1 LRPAGDEAENGAV
14 IHREVYD
21 YIVIGAGSA
30 GCAAAGRLSE
40 DPDVRVAVVEAGP
53 PSVGRLFEVPALF
66 ARQLKSAYDWDFQ
79 TEPEPALR
87 GRRSYLPR
95 GRVVGGTSA
104 MNTMLYVRGN
114 AADYDAWAADNA
126 PGWGYEDVLPFFL
139 RSEDNERGRS
149 EFHGTGGPLAVSD
162 ARSVHP
168 LLRAWVV
175 AAEQAGFPATDDF
188 NGREQEGVGIYQVTQ
203 RDGLRCSSARA
214 FLEPAHVRGNLE
226 LLHSTLALRI
236 VWDGERAVGVEVDRA
251 GEVRTIY
258 ADAEVI
264 LSAGAYQSPHLLL
277 LSGVGPADELHAAG
291 IEVIAD
297 LPWVG
302 RNLQDHAGS
311 MLALP
316 TTTEHPLLGGD
327 TSAEEERLYRDGD
340 GPMTWTEVGGFVRS
354 RPELEAPDLQF
365 HAALGLSL
373 DEGLGPSGRSGISF
387 GPYVARPA
395 SRGWVRL
402 RTPEPYS
409 KPRIQHNFLVEESDR
424 TALRDGLRLAL
435 EIARQPALR
444 EHLTDLS
451 KAQSEG
457 LMPGSDSDQAID
469 EFVQRSAFAFY
480 HPCGT
485 CAIGD
490 VVDPMLR
497 VRGVDG
503 LRVADASVMPRLITG
518 NTNAP
523 AIMIGER
530 AAHAISTGSL
540 HASAERDSRARSGAV

>member
-1 LRPAGDEAENGAV
+1 MS
-14 IHREVYD
+14 HREVYD

-30 GCAAAGRLSE
+30 GCVAAGRLSE
-40 DPDVRVAVVEAGP
+40 DPHVRVAVIEAGP
-53 PSVGRLFEVPALF
+53 PSAGRLFDLPALF

-79 TEPEPALR
+79 TEPEPALG
-87 GRRSYLPR
+87 GRRNYLPR

-114 AADYDAWAADNA
+114 AGDYDAWAADDA

-139 RSEDNERGRS
+139 RSEDNERGEG
-149 EFHGTGGPLAVSD
+149 EFHGSGGPLAVSD

-168 LLRAWVV
+168 LLLAWV
-175 AAEQAGFPATDDF
+175 AAAQQIGLPANDDF

-214 FLEPAHVRGNLE
+214 FLEPAFARGKLE

-236 VWDGERAVGVEVDRA
+236 VWDGVRAIGVEVDRA

-258 ADAEVI
+258 ADAEII

-277 LSGVGPADELHAAG
+277 LSGVGPADELRAAG
-291 IEVIAD
+291 IELVAD
-297 LPWVG
+297 LPDVG
-302 RNLQDHAGS
+302 RNLQDHVGS
-311 MLALP
+311 MLAVP
-316 TTTEHPLLGGD
+316 TTTQHPLLRGD
-327 TSAEEERLYRDGD
+327 TSAEEERLYREGD
-340 GPMTWTEVGGFVRS
+340 GPMAWAEVGGFVRS
-354 RPELEAPDLQF
+354 MPQLTAPDLQF
-365 HAALGLSL
+365 HAALGLSV
-373 DEGLGPSGRSGISF
+373 DEGLGPSQRSGISF

-409 KPRIQHNFLVEESDR
+409 KPRIQHNFLTEESDR
-424 TALRDGLRLAL
+424 IATRDGLRLAL

-451 KAQSEG
+451 RARSEG
-457 LMPGSDSDQAID
+457 LLPDSDTDAAID
-469 EFVQRSAFAFY
+469 EFVRRTAFAFY
-480 HPCGT
+480 HPSGT
-485 CAIGD
+485 CAIGP
-490 VVDPMLR
+490 VVDPRLR

-503 LRVADASVMPRLITG
+503 LRVADASVMPRLVTG

-530 AAHAISTGSL
+530 VAHLIATGSL
-540 HASAERDSRARSGAV
+540 HASAERAAPDLEATARGRGRET

>member
-1 LRPAGDEAENGAV
+1 MGR
-14 IHREVYD
+14 REVYD

-30 GCAAAGRLSE
+30 GCAASGRLSE
-40 DPDVRVAVVEAGP
+40 DPHVRVGVIEAGP

-79 TEPEPALR
+79 TEPEPALG
-87 GRRSYLPR
+87 GRRNYLPR

-114 AADYDAWAADNA
+114 AADYDAWAAADA
-126 PGWGYEDVLPFFL
+126 PGWSYEDVLPFFL
-139 RSEDNERGRS
+139 RSEDNERGEG

-162 ARSVHP
+162 ARSAHP
-168 LLRAWVV
+168 LLLAWV
-175 AAEQAGFPATDDF
+175 AAAQQLGLPANGDF

-214 FLEPAHVRGNLE
+214 FLEPACSRGNLE

-236 VWDGERAVGVEVDRA
+236 VWDGVRAIGVEVDRA

-258 ADAEVI
+258 ADAEI
-264 LSAGAYQSPHLLL
+264 IISAGAYQSPHLLL
-277 LSGVGPADELHAAG
+277 LSGVGPADELRAAG
-291 IEVIAD
+291 IELVAD
-297 LPWVG
+297 APDVG

-316 TTTEHPLLGGD
+316 TTTPHPLLGGD
-327 TSAEEERLYRDGD
+327 TSAEEERLYGHGD

-354 RPELEAPDLQF
+354 APQLTAPDLQF

-373 DEGLGPSGRSGISF
+373 DEGLGPSRRSGISF

-409 KPRIQHNFLVEESDR
+409 KPRIQHNFLTEESDR
-424 TALRDGLRLAL
+424 IATRDGLRLAL

-444 EHLTDLS
+444 EHLADLS
-451 KAQSEG
+451 LARSEG
-457 LMPGSDSDQAID
+457 LLPDSDTDEAID
-469 EFVQRSAFAFY
+469 EFVRRTAFAFY
-480 HPCGT
+480 HPSGT
-485 CAIGD
+485 CAIGP
-490 VVDPMLR
+490 VVDPQLR

-503 LRVADASVMPRLITG
+503 LRVADASVMPRLVTG

-530 AAHAISTGSL
+530 VAHLIATGSL
-540 HASAERDSRARSGAV
+540 DASAERDSRPRTAAT

>member
-1 LRPAGDEAENGAV
+1 MDQ
-14 IHREVYD
+14 REVYD
-21 YIVIGAGSA
+21 YIVVGAGSA
-30 GCAAAGRLSE
+30 GCAVAGRLSE
-40 DPDVRVAVVEAGP
+40 DRALRVVVIEAGP
-53 PSVGRLFEVPALF
+53 PSAGRLFEVPALF
-66 ARQLKSAYDWDFQ
+66 ARQLKSAYDWDFH
-79 TEPEPALR
+79 TEPEPALG
-87 GRRSYLPR
+87 GRRNYLPR

-114 AADYDAWAADNA
+114 AADYDAWAAGGA
-126 PGWGYEDVLPFFL
+126 QAWGYEDVLPFFL
-139 RSEDNERGRS
+139 RSEDNERGES

-168 LLRAWVV
+168 LLQAWVA
-175 AAEQAGFPATDDF
+175 AAEQAGYPPNEDF

-214 FLEPAHVRGNLE
+214 FLEPAFSRGNLE

-236 VWDGERAVGVEVDRA
+236 VWDGARAIGVEVDRA

-258 ADAEVI
+258 ADAEII

-277 LSGVGPADELHAAG
+277 LSGVGPADELRAAG
-291 IEVIAD
+291 IKPIAD
-297 LPWVG
+297 LPHVG

-316 TTTEHPLLGGD
+316 TTTPHPLLGGD
-327 TSAEEERLYRDGD
+327 TSAEEARLYTQGD
-340 GPMTWTEVGGFVRS
+340 GPMTWTEAGGFMRS
-354 RPELEAPDLQF
+354 TPQLAAPDLQF

-409 KPRIQHNFLVEESDR
+409 KPRIQHNFLTEESDR
-424 TALRDGLRLAL
+424 TALRDGIRLAL
-435 EIARQPALR
+435 GIARQPALR
-444 EHLTDLS
+444 EHLADLS
-451 KAQSEG
+451 LAESEG
-457 LMPGSDSDQAID
+457 LIPSSDTDEAID
-469 EFVQRSAFAFY
+469 EFVRRTAFAFY

-490 VVDPMLR
+490 VIDPMLR

-503 LRVADASVMPRLITG
+503 LRVADTSVMPRMITG

-530 AAHAISTGSL
+530 AAHVIATGSL
-540 HASAERDSRARSGAV
+540 HATRT

>member
-1 LRPAGDEAENGAV
+1 MS
-14 IHREVYD
+14 HRELYD

-40 DPDVRVAVVEAGP
+40 DPHVRVAVIEAGP
-53 PSVGRLFEVPALF
+53 PSAGRLFEAPALF

-79 TEPEPALR
+79 TEPEPALG
-87 GRRSYLPR
+87 GRRNYLPR

-114 AADYDAWAADNA
+114 AADYDAWAADDA

-139 RSEDNERGRS
+139 RSEDNERGES
-149 EFHGTGGPLAVSD
+149 EFHRSGGPLAVSD

-168 LLRAWVV
+168 LLLAWVA
-175 AAEQAGFPATDDF
+175 AAEQLGLPSNDDF
-188 NGREQEGVGIYQVTQ
+188 NGHEQEGVGIYQLTQ

-214 FLEPAHVRGNLE
+214 FLEPALSRGNLK
-226 LLHSTLALRI
+226 LLHSTLALRL
-236 VWDGERAVGVEVDRA
+236 VWDGVRAIGVEVDSA

-258 ADAEVI
+258 ADAEIIVC
-264 LSAGAYQSPHLLL
+264 AGAYQSPHLLL
-277 LSGVGPADELHAAG
+277 LSGVGPADELRGAG
-291 IEVIAD
+291 IELVAD
-297 LPWVG
+297 VPDVG
-302 RNLQDHAGS
+302 RNLQDHVGS
-311 MLALP
+311 MLALA
-316 TTTEHPLLGGD
+316 TTTQHPLLGGD
-327 TSAEEERLYRDGD
+327 TSAEEERLYRGGD
-340 GPMTWTEVGGFVRS
+340 GPLTWTEVGGFVRS
-354 RPELEAPDLQF
+354 LPHLTAPDLQF
-365 HAALGLSL
+365 HAALGLSV

-409 KPRIQHNFLVEESDR
+409 KPRIQHNFLTEESDR
-424 TALRDGLRLAL
+424 IGTRDGLRLAL

-451 KAQSEG
+451 LAQSDG
-457 LMPGSDSDQAID
+457 LLPDSDTDDAID
-469 EFVQRSAFAFY
+469 EFVRRTAFAFY
-480 HPCGT
+480 HPSGT
-485 CAIGD
+485 CAIGA
-490 VVDPMLR
+490 VVDPLLQ
-497 VRGVDG
+497 VRGING
-503 LRVADASVMPRLITG
+503 LRVADASVMPRLVTG

-530 AAHAISTGSL
+530 VAHLIATGSL
-540 HASAERDSRARSGAV
+540 HASAERGEHDLEATARGRARER